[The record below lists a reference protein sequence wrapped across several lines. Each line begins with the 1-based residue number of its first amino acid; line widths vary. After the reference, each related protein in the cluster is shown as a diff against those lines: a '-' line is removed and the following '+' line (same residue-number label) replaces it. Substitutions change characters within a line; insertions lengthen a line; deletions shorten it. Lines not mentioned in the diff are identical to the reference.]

1 MLALRLLAEGGE
13 GLNTELL
20 WLLWSILGLFVLAII
35 AGWLSSLRMPKQ
47 VAASHEADSSSTNE
61 KVHDDLSKIEGIGP
75 KVVKV
80 LARAGITTFEEL
92 ATANVDDV
100 QNVLNKAG
108 LQMLNP
114 EGWIDQ
120 AKLAVQGDWDGFE
133 KLQKKLKGGRKKK

>member
-47 VAASHEADSSSTNE
+47 VTASHEADSSSANE

-100 QNVLNKAG
+100 QNTLNKAG

>member
-1 MLALRLLAEGGE
+1 MLALRLLAEGE
-13 GLNTELL
+13 GGVNTELL

-47 VAASHEADSSSTNE
+47 VVASHEADSSSANE

-80 LARAGITTFEEL
+80 LARVGITSFEEL

-100 QNVLNKAG
+100 QNTLNKAG